1 MSSHLQYQDP
11 TYSISIGCFQ
21 GRNRSEEA
29 RVSGELGVAGRDD
42 EWVSVKSRSSGP
54 LVPQRMAVERQDSSD
69 VNLPPG
75 SPAQRVLVPET

>member
-1 MSSHLQYQDP
+1 M
-11 TYSISIGCFQ
+11 
-21 GRNRSEEA
+21 
-29 RVSGELGVAGRDD
+29 SGELGVAGRDD